1 MECSSY
7 NNQVMQQCGVPAI
20 ENLFRSYPQLRVYED
35 DIRARYGMFEKTKMS
50 IEREEGLERFTQG
63 HKEFGVMMTEDR
75 GVRCMNE
82 WIPNAKAVYLK
93 GEFNN
98 WNLVQYR
105 EIGFGKWELFIPP
118 NRDGS
123 CAIRHCSE
131 LKIVIETKDNQRI
144 ERISPWAKYVVQRE
158 ANQGFKWR
166 FWNPTSSQRV
176 QFTHTRPNKPDRL
189 RIYEAHIGIAS
200 DRCEVST
207 YRHFTSNV
215 LPRIRDQGYNS
226 LLLMAVIEHSYY
238 PSWGYQVT
246 NYFATSSRYGTP
258 EEFKELVQTA
268 HGMGIYVMVDV
279 MHGEASKNVLDGLN
293 MFDGTEACFF
303 EEGARSFN
311 NEHDTRIF
319 DYKKWETIRFLM
331 SHLRYYVNE
340 YHVDGFRFN
349 GMSSMIFHDS
359 SKHVVQQSL
368 FRDNQDSQYF
378 GMQMK
383 TDGLAYIMLMNDM
396 LHNFYPN
403 VITIAEDV
411 PGMPALCRPVS
422 EGGLGFDYRLSKDAA
437 NVWAKLFNDTRDEDW
452 NMHFIRQIIKENRV
466 EEKRIMF
473 TEHHEQNEV
482 GRMTMS
488 RKLIGDSSMSE
499 SQQLTL
505 CLDRGLSL
513 YKMTRLFTH
522 AFAGQGFL
530 NFIGNE
536 FGHPDWV
543 ELPSPSNN
551 DSYQLARR
559 QFHLAD
565 NQQLRYKFLN
575 RFDRAMNKT
584 EERYGWLKS
593 NQAVVTRAQESD
605 KVFVFERAGLIFAFN
620 FHPTKS
626 YPDYRIPVERFGSYK
641 IVLDTDDRCFG
652 GHSRNQPNVE
662 FHAKTGHY
670 DNFPNSMMIYLPSRS
685 ALVLSL
691 SNLAHGSN
699 HGNSGNNVCNSYYG
713 SGQNDSTRGCTRNV
727 RLDIERH
734 SGSSRYDDA
743 NRSTSGAYGNDHN
756 SGAYGQDSNRQ
767 SCNDGYSNQGHGYNS
782 RQQYW

>member
-7 NNQVMQQCGVPAI
+7 NNQVMQQCRVPAI
-20 ENLFRSYPQLRVYED
+20 ENLFRSYPQLRMYED
-35 DIRARYGMFEKTKMS
+35 DIRARCVIYNKSCYMS
-50 IEREEGLERFTQG
+50 FSNKNGLT
-63 HKEFGVMMTEDR
+63 D
-75 GVRCMNE
+75 
-82 WIPNAKAVYLK
+82 
-93 GEFNN
+93 N

-131 LKIVIETKDNQRI
+131 LKVQRSRMRTHIYWNDNRI
-144 ERISPWAKYVVQRE
+144 ERISPWA
-158 ANQGFKWR
+158 NIF
-166 FWNPTSSQRV
+166 
-176 QFTHTRPNKPDRL
+176 
-189 RIYEAHIGIAS
+189 
-200 DRCEVST
+200 
-207 YRHFTSNV
+207 
-215 LPRIRDQGYNS
+215 
-226 LLLMAVIEHSYY
+226 
-238 PSWGYQVT
+238 
-246 NYFATSSRYGTP
+246 
-258 EEFKELVQTA
+258 
-268 HGMGIYVMVDV
+268 
-279 MHGEASKNVLDGLN
+279 LDGLN

-303 EEGARSFN
+303 EEGARGFN

-319 DYKKWETIRFLM
+319 DYKKWETLRFLM
-331 SHLRYYVNE
+331 SQLRYYVNE

-349 GMSSMIFHDS
+349 GISSMIFNDP
-359 SKHVVQQSL
+359 SKYGMYGSAQ
-368 FRDNQDSQYF
+368 SQYF

-403 VITIAEDV
+403 VITITEDV
-411 PGMPALCRPVS
+411 PNMPALCRPVS

-452 NMHFIRQIIKENRV
+452 NMHFIRQIIRENRV

-473 TEHHEQNEV
+473 TELHEQNEV

-499 SQQLTL
+499 SQQLTP

-543 ELPSPSNN
+543 ELPSRSNN

-565 NQQLRYKFLN
+565 NQQFRYKFLN

-593 NQAVVTRAQESD
+593 NQAIVTRAQESD

-652 GHSRNQPNVE
+652 GHSRNQSNVE
-662 FHAKTGHY
+662 FHAKTGQY
-670 DNFPNSMMIYLPSRS
+670 DNFPNSMMVYLPSRS

-699 HGNSGNNVCNSYYG
+699 YVNSGNKVCNSYYG
-713 SGQNDSTRGCTRNV
+713 SGQNDSIPGCSRNV
-727 RLDIERH
+727 RFDLERH
-734 SGSSRYDDA
+734 SGPSRYNDES
-743 NRSTSGAYGNDHN
+743 RPTFGAYGHDYN
-756 SGAYGQDSNRQ
+756 SAASGQDFNKRSYR
-767 SCNDGYSNQGHGYNS
+767 DGYNVSQSHGSNS